1 MSVWGERTWMV
12 GVAGQDSS
20 RKMWMEAM
28 RDGLVEK
35 PSSSELAWRA
45 SGREGDE
52 CGTVTGK
59 P

>member
-1 MSVWGERTWMV
+1 MV

-20 RKMWMEAM
+20 RKMSMEATGM

-35 PSSSELAWRA
+35 PSSSELAWHA